1 MGTILRP
8 PPGEEVAEETKVDE
22 EIIVVPYDASIDP
35 EAHRFLPFFW
45 NSLKEDGLTE
55 VYFPGDAETGFS
67 RFVYLLSGGEEVLI
81 VGKKTTK
88 QLDIV
93 GFASWTQLPF
103 GQSASILA
111 GFVFLKKY
119 WDHKI
124 SDAAA
129 EKIMRHWFE
138 ERKYDVALGFV
149 SSLNRPALKFLT
161 RNKWEQAGTIPK
173 LHEFHG
179 KPTDAV
185 MFHMT
190 RERFKE
196 NY

>member
-1 MGTILRP
+1 MGTTLRP
-8 PPGEEVAEETKVDE
+8 PPGEEVAEEIKAEE

-45 NSLKEDGLTE
+45 NSLKEDGLTG

-67 RFVYLLSGGEEVLI
+67 RFVHLLSGGEEVLI
-81 VGKKTTK
+81 VGKKTEK

-119 WDHKI
+119 WDHKV

-129 EKIMRHWFE
+129 EKIMRYWFE
-138 ERKYDVALGFV
+138 TRKYEAALGV
-149 SSLNRPALKFLT
+149 ISTLNRPVLKFLA
-161 RNKWEQAGTIPK
+161 RLKWERAGVIPK
-173 LHEFHG
+173 VHQFRG
-179 KPTDAV
+179 KLSDGV
-185 MFHMT
+185 MFYMT
-190 RERFKE
+190 KEHFEE